1 MPGKEFNIIMCVIV
15 VVFPKMWLFCVADWS
30 VLRLVEDPDFGQPI
44 LNATVPLGREVVL
57 PCVVDHLGKY
67 KVRKTTAF
75 FFSRLSLFLLSIKQR
90 AREQAGAPQRSKFV
104 HKSQLI

>member
-1 MPGKEFNIIMCVIV
+1 MS
-15 VVFPKMWLFCVADWS
+15 LFCVADWS

-75 FFSRLSLFLLSIKQR
+75 FFVDSLFLLSIKQTR
-90 AREQAGAPQRSKFV
+90 VHAGGRAGAPQRSKFV